1 MLKTSQSIFI
11 LLLHPQKRSCYTRMN
26 KEVVVEKVNDFL
38 IDEFELEKEQLIP
51 DALMKDDLDIESL
64 DFVDIA
70 VIIEKEFGLKVT
82 SEQMIKIKKLDD
94 LYNFIL
100 AYSKN

>member
-1 MLKTSQSIFI
+1 MG
-11 LLLHPQKRSCYTRMN
+11 R
-26 KEVVVEKVNDFL
+26 EKVTEIVNEFL
-38 IDEFELEKEQLIP
+38 IEEFELEESQLDP
-51 DALMKDDLDIESL
+51 GASMKDDLDIESL

-82 SEQMIKIKKLDD
+82 SEDMVKIIKLED

-100 AYSKN
+100 DYSHN

>member
-1 MLKTSQSIFI
+1 MGIEKV
-11 LLLHPQKRSCYTRMN
+11 R
-26 KEVVVEKVNDFL
+26 EKVNAFL
-38 IDEFELEKEQLIP
+38 IEEFELEEDQLVP

-82 SEQMIKIKKLDD
+82 SEHIEKIIKLDD
-94 LYNFIL
+94 LYNFINDH
-100 AYSKN
+100 SNN

>member
-1 MLKTSQSIFI
+1 MK
-11 LLLHPQKRSCYTRMN
+11 
-26 KEVVVEKVNDFL
+26 KEDIVEIVNNFL
-38 IDEFELEKEQLIP
+38 VDEFELETEQLH
-51 DALMKDDLDIESL
+51 DKALLKEDLDIESL

-82 SEQMIKIKKLDD
+82 SEQMIKIIKLED

-100 AYSKN
+100 EQSKN

>member
-1 MLKTSQSIFI
+1 MGREEIT
-11 LLLHPQKRSCYTRMN
+11 
-26 KEVVVEKVNDFL
+26 EKVNDFL
-38 IDEFELEKEQLIP
+38 IEEFELEESQLVA
-51 DALMKDDLDIESL
+51 DAIMKDDLDIESL

-82 SEQMIKIKKLDD
+82 SEDMVKIIKLED

-100 AYSKN
+100 HHSPN

>member
-1 MLKTSQSIFI
+1 MGKDYI
-11 LLLHPQKRSCYTRMN
+11 
-26 KEVVVEKVNDFL
+26 VEKVNEFL
-38 IDEFELEKEQLIP
+38 IEEFELEKEQLMP

-70 VIIEKEFGLKVT
+70 VVIEKEFGLKVT
-82 SEQMIKIKKLDD
+82 SEQMVKKLDD

-100 AYSKN
+100 EQQKN

>member
-1 MLKTSQSIFI
+1 MK
-11 LLLHPQKRSCYTRMN
+11 
-26 KEVVVEKVNDFL
+26 KEDIVDKVNNFL
-38 IDEFELEKEQLIP
+38 VDEFELESEQLQVN
-51 DALMKDDLDIESL
+51 ALLKEDLDIESL

-82 SEQMIKIKKLDD
+82 SEQMIKIVKLED

-100 AYSKN
+100 EQTKN

>member
-1 MLKTSQSIFI
+1 MK
-11 LLLHPQKRSCYTRMN
+11 
-26 KEVVVEKVNDFL
+26 KEYIVEKVNNFL
-38 IDEFELEKEQLIP
+38 VDEFELEGSQLKS
-51 DALMKDDLDIESL
+51 DALLKEDLDIESL

-82 SEQMIKIKKLDD
+82 SEQMIKIIKLDD

-100 AYSKN
+100 DQSKN

>member
-1 MLKTSQSIFI
+1 
-11 LLLHPQKRSCYTRMN
+11 MN
-26 KEVVVEKVNDFL
+26 KEVVVGKVNGFL
-38 IDEFELEKEQLIP
+38 IDEFELEKEQLVP

-82 SEQMIKIKKLDD
+82 SEQMIKIRKLDD

-100 AYSKN
+100 EYSKN

>member
-1 MLKTSQSIFI
+1 MG
-11 LLLHPQKRSCYTRMN
+11 
-26 KEVVVEKVNDFL
+26 KEEIIEKVNAFL
-38 IDEFELEKEQLIP
+38 IEEFELEEEELVA

-82 SEQMIKIKKLDD
+82 SEHIERIIKLDD
-94 LYNFIL
+94 LYNFISEHTS
-100 AYSKN
+100 A

>member
-1 MLKTSQSIFI
+1 MD
-11 LLLHPQKRSCYTRMN
+11 

-38 IDEFELEKEQLIP
+38 IDEFELEEEQLLP

-70 VIIEKEFGLKVT
+70 VIIEKEFGIKVT

-94 LYNFIL
+94 LYNFVIE
-100 AYSKN
+100 YSQN

>member
-1 MLKTSQSIFI
+1 M
-11 LLLHPQKRSCYTRMN
+11 KR
-26 KEVVVEKVNDFL
+26 EDIVETVNNFL
-38 IDEFELEKEQLIP
+38 VDEFELESDQLQN
-51 DALMKDDLDIESL
+51 DALLKEDLDIESL

-82 SEQMIKIKKLDD
+82 SEQMIKIVTLED

-100 AYSKN
+100 EQTKN

>member
-1 MLKTSQSIFI
+1 MGREEIT
-11 LLLHPQKRSCYTRMN
+11 
-26 KEVVVEKVNDFL
+26 EKVNDFL
-38 IDEFELEKEQLIP
+38 IEEFELEESQLIA

-82 SEQMIKIKKLDD
+82 SEDMIKIIKLED

-100 AYSKN
+100 HHSSN